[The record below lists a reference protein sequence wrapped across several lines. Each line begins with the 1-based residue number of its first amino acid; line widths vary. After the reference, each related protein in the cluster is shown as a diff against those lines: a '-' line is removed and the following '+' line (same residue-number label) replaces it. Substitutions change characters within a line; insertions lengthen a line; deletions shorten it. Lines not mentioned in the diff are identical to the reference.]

1 MARVAMTGAG
11 PTDIPKPDGTKPYPG
26 EPGNSVPEHLGGK
39 YMCIL
44 CRTHSSRHV
53 TFVGLLKFVN
63 VNRGKK
69 SG

>member
-1 MARVAMTGAG
+1 MTGAG
-11 PTDIPKPDGTKPYPG
+11 PTDVPKPDGTPSTKPHLG

-44 CRTHSSRHV
+44 CRIHSSRHV
-53 TFVGLLKFVN
+53 TFVGSLECVN